1 MDAQPFNLNDRVKGS
16 GDHRN
21 EPAVSSVV
29 RVMRM
34 RGALLINRQLW
45 LAAGLSLLVG
55 CAPIAPT
62 PSAPLPSSP
71 PASASP
77 EVSITPA
84 PPSPSP
90 TTVALLFVSVQVLEQ
105 CGSEGGC
112 AYYADLTDGQGRI
125 TTERIDITKKSLPRR
140 LPVGVYTLTFRSS
153 LMSDVFISGAPSP
166 GETPDAACTTT
177 LEVAPGQ
184 ARIIAR
190 SVFRADSCEVVITT
204 S

>member
-1 MDAQPFNLNDRVKGS
+1 M
-16 GDHRN
+16 
-21 EPAVSSVV
+21 
-29 RVMRM
+29 
-34 RGALLINRQLW
+34 NRQLW
-45 LAAGLSLLVG
+45 VAAGLSVLVG
-55 CAPIAPT
+55 CAPITPT

-84 PPSPSP
+84 PSPPSP
-90 TTVALLFVSVQVLEQ
+90 TAVALLFVSAEVLEQ

-112 AYYADLTDGQGRI
+112 AYYADLRDGEGRI

-153 LMSDVFISGAPSP
+153 LMSDVIISGAPSP
-166 GETPDAACTTT
+166 GEAPDAACQTTF
-177 LEVAPGQ
+177 EVAPGQ
-184 ARIIAR
+184 TRIIAR
-190 SVFRADSCEVVITT
+190 GVFRADSCEVVITA